1 MANRTESGSR
11 SEHWRRVIAEQER
24 SGASVHGFCEQRG
37 IGEQS
42 FYVWR
47 RRLREKAAPVRF
59 ALVETAPSK
68 ETAEPLELV
77 LKTGER
83 LLIGAGVE
91 VAPLRTV
98 LEALRA

>member
-1 MANRTESGSR
+1 MANTTRTGSR
-11 SEHWRRVIAEQER
+11 SEHWRKVIAEQER
-24 SGASVHGFCEQRG
+24 SGTSVHGFCEQRG

-47 RRLREKAAPVRF
+47 RRLRESGGPVRF
-59 ALVETAPSK
+59 ALVETATAK
-68 ETAEPLELV
+68 KAAEPLELV
-77 LKTGER
+77 LKTGDR

-91 VAPLRTV
+91 AATLRTV